1 MKKITTLLAAI
12 VVCLATT
19 VTASA
24 QIENTLPKEFYGCT
38 LDMTTNLEAKS
49 ILVSHGF
56 VPGDYGQDYYITDP
70 KFDDIKYDLA
80 LFEFTPYDQA
90 CSKFSCITFLKSDL
104 SKKNA
109 IKFAKKVHAKLDKRY
124 TLIKKTV
131 DGLDCYF
138 TSSDGRTLTLLVG
151 KNLDDDKYQVSLA
164 VELGTPK
171 LK

>member
-1 MKKITTLLAAI
+1 MRQIATLLTVI

-19 VTASA
+19 VAAWA
-24 QIENTLPKEFYGCT
+24 QTENTLPKEFYGCT
-38 LDMTTNLEAKS
+38 LGTSTSYDVKTTLES
-49 ILVSHGF
+49 RGL
-56 VPGDYGQDYYITDP
+56 VPGDFGNSYYITEP
-70 KFDDIKYDLA
+70 KFDGFKYDLA
-80 LFEFTPYDQA
+80 LYEFTPYDQA
-90 CSKFSCITFLKSDL
+90 SDKFSCITFLKSDL
-104 SKKNA
+104 SKKDA
-109 IKFAKKVHAKLDKRY
+109 IKFAKKVHDKLDKRY

-151 KNLDDDKYQVSLA
+151 KNSDDTYQVSLA

>member
-1 MKKITTLLAAI
+1 MKKIATLLTAI

-19 VTASA
+19 ITAAA
-24 QIENTLPKEFYGCT
+24 QTENTLPKEFYGCT
-38 LDMTTNLEAKS
+38 LGTSTSYDVKMALE
-49 ILVSHGF
+49 SHGF
-56 VPGDYGQDYYITDP
+56 VAGGYGNSYYITDP
-70 KFDDIKYDLA
+70 QFDGFKYDLA
-80 LFEFTPYDQA
+80 LYEFTPYDQA
-90 CSKFSCITFLKSDL
+90 SDKFSGITFLKSDL
-104 SKKNA
+104 SKKEA

-151 KNLDDDKYQVSLA
+151 MNSDATYQVSLSI
-164 VELGTPK
+164 ELGTPK